1 MRAGLKGRTDLGTT
15 NWHSTIER
23 TVTGLDY
30 ELVDVERSAAG
41 LMRVFIDRNAGRD
54 YPTGA
59 GESVNVEDCERVTR
73 QLQYVLEVEGVA
85 YERLEVS
92 SPGLDRPLKRQAD
105 FERFAGQEISL
116 TLKLPFKG
124 RKHFRGQLLVRPDG
138 WRLALTDGKNGEV
151 GGIGDQALDFS
162 FEEVREARLVP
173 VLDFKGR
180 ANKVPGMQRTADAG
194 HGLDGGQTR

>member
-1 MRAGLKGRTDLGTT
+1 LKGRTDLGTT
-15 NWHSTIER
+15 NWHATIER
-23 TVTGLDY
+23 TVTGLGY
-30 ELVDVERSAAG
+30 ELVDVERSTAG
-41 LMRVFIDRNAGRD
+41 LMRVLIDRIAGRD

-59 GESVNVEDCERVTR
+59 GDSVNVEDCERATR

-92 SPGLDRPLKRQAD
+92 SPGLDRPLKRPAD
-105 FERFAGQEISL
+105 FERFAGLEINL

-124 RKHFRGQLLVRPDG
+124 RKHFRGQLLARPDG
-138 WRLALTDGKNGEV
+138 WRLALTNGKNGEI

-162 FEEVREARLVP
+162 FEEVRDARLVP

-180 ANKVPGMQRTADAG
+180 ANKAPGAQRTADAVRG
-194 HGLDGGQTR
+194 VDGGQTR